1 MKTSINLKPVLDFLA
16 GLQRAN
22 HKAWFEAHRTQYQE
36 ARDAFEAY
44 VAAVIAELGP
54 REGFGGLSPK
64 DCIFRLNRDLRFSK
78 DKTPYK
84 TTMSAVIGPGGRKS
98 HGMPYYVQIGPRG
111 QSMLAG
117 GLHMPSPQQLT
128 QWRQA
133 IDRDPAPF
141 KKLIGDREFVKH
153 FASISGER
161 LRSAPRGYAKDHP
174 EIELLKLKEVTV
186 VHSLEDQA
194 VLRSTLLSHTLRV
207 FNAMKPFLSYLE
219 VIG

>member
-117 GLHMPSPQQLT
+117 GLHMPNPQQLT

-133 IDRDPAPF
+133 IDRDPALF
-141 KKLIGDREFVKH
+141 KKLINGKEFVQL
-153 FASISGER
+153 FGGVSGAR
-161 LRSAPRGYAKDHP
+161 LSGAPRGYGRDHP
-174 EIELLKLKEVTV
+174 EIELLRLKEVTV

-194 VLRSTLLSHTLRV
+194 VLRSTILPHTLRV
-207 FNAMKPFLSYLE
+207 FQAMKPFLRYLE
-219 VIG
+219 SIE